1 MVLNLNG
8 RAEEIEGCSIECGQ
22 RKEMS
27 SSSAIT
33 YDVFIIKGLPE
44 M

>member
-1 MVLNLNG
+1 MILNLNG
-8 RAEEIEGCSIECGQ
+8 RAEEIEGCGIECGQ
-22 RKEMS
+22 CKEMS

-33 YDVFIIKGLPE
+33 YDVFITKRLPE